1 MNREQ
6 VEQAAFQAISSGL
19 NCAESVLHAV
29 GPALGVNADG
39 ALTRAASCF
48 GGGVGR
54 SKREL
59 CGALAG
65 GLIALGLMHG
75 RGNGDASCEAAYDL
89 GADFRDQFI
98 ALHGAS
104 ACGDLLARFGEQRD
118 WRRCR
123 ALTAQTA
130 GLLFELAQR
139 AG

>member
-65 GLIALGLMHG
+65 GLIALGLLHG